1 MSIEL
6 IRDIM
11 DEFEKRSFSEI
22 ECELQGVKVRLSKNK
37 GCAVSSQNFNA
48 QNIETNLDTPSKIES
63 INGVSDSNYKVITS
77 PMVGT
82 FYSCPKPDSK
92 SYVNAGDNVKK
103 GDIVCVIEAM
113 KLMNEIESDI
123 DGEIVEVLVKDG
135 QMVEFGQELFKVR

>member
-11 DEFEKRSFSEI
+11 DEFEKRSFTEI

-37 GCAVSSQNFNA
+37 GCAKTSANVNVPSIEN
-48 QNIETNLDTPSKIES
+48 NIEMPISAEQ
-63 INGVSDSNYKVITS
+63 VSQVSNENYKVITS

-82 FYSCPKPDSK
+82 FYSCPKPNSK
-92 SYVNAGDNVKK
+92 SYVNAGDVVKK

-123 DGEIVEVLVKDG
+123 DGEIVEVLVKYG
-135 QMVEFGQELFKVR
+135 QMVEFGQELFKVK